1 MPSPAPSTGPT
12 SVPGGDAYRRQ
23 RATAEYSCQDDAPFI
38 ITQHRYRS
46 QQFASLY
53 FSRLA
58 TLRPVLLAAAR
69 QKWPHLPV
77 SSVLDLADK
86 GECVVVGTL
95 YKQMKLKPSILQ
107 DYGRERASAPLVA
120 VGGGSLVGEDDSTV
134 LEDER
139 GRVKLVGNAFLPA
152 AWVTG
157 VVVAVRGCEDS
168 KGNFRAM
175 EVLEPG
181 MPLQDTFPAASASAN
196 TAAAANQAPP
206 RYVAFVSGLHLS
218 VPTTTASTTA
228 AGAPSPSPPPAAT
241 PPSSQGRGS
250 EGAEEGGGDAML
262 HKEMLLDLL
271 SGHVHSDEE
280 ERLSAGIVRVVI
292 AGDSCSFSHLPQ
304 SLHDTVNSTSL
315 AHRDAKAMA
324 APVKALDTFL
334 SELSASVPVD
344 IMPGACDP
352 ANYSLPQQPLH
363 PCLLP
368 QASRRASVVRAT
380 NPHHFTL
387 GGVRFLGTAGQN
399 IQDMRRLCLTRLLHA
414 PPPAAAATDAAA
426 GAGAAVNADSA
437 TAAVPMEGVEQQER
451 EKVGKGDD
459 REEKGEEAETEEEE
473 EAGVLDLMQRCLEWR
488 HVAPSAPD
496 TLGVYPFQ
504 LDDPFVLTTCPHV
517 FFAGNQ
523 PRFAT
528 RLIRGPQKQLVRLV
542 AIPNS
547 FSLHFPTP
555 RYLQSSF
562 SFLIFPF
569 SNSPSSPTSPSFRI
583 LLAQVDLDSLECR
596 VLSVACPPFPSSPSR
611 SS

>member
-12 SVPGGDAYRRQ
+12 SVPAGDAYKRQ

-38 ITQHRYRS
+38 ITQHKYRS

-69 QKWPHLPV
+69 EKWPHLPV

-95 YKQMKLKPSILQ
+95 YKHMKLKPSILQ
-107 DYGRERASAPLVA
+107 DYGRERSSAPLVA
-120 VGGGSLVGEDDSTV
+120 VGGGSVVGADDTVV

-139 GRVKLVGNAFLPA
+139 GRVKLVGDVFVPA

-181 MPLQDTFPAASASAN
+181 MPWQDFFPTAAAAD
-196 TAAAANQAPP
+196 TRAAANQANPSLP
-206 RYVAFVSGLHLS
+206 RYVAFLSGLHLS
-218 VPTTTASTTA
+218 VPTTTAGA
-228 AGAPSPSPPPAAT
+228 AAPSPPPACWRAAAV
-241 PPSSQGRGS
+241 PGAWRRGCCRGGRGRH
-250 EGAEEGGGDAML
+250 GARGDAAGRAHRPRAL
-262 HKEMLLDLL
+262 GR
-271 SGHVHSDEE
+271 GHVHSDEE

-292 AGDSCSFSHLPQ
+292 AGDSCSFSHLPH

-315 AHRDAKAMA
+315 MHRDARAMA

-334 SELSASVPVD
+334 AELSAAVPVD
-344 IMPGACDP
+344 VMPGECDP

-368 QASRRASVVRAT
+368 LASRRASVIRAT

-387 GGVRFLGTAGQN
+387 GGVRFLGTSGQN
-399 IQDMRRLCLTRLLHA
+399 IHDMGRLCLARLLRT
-414 PPPAAAATDAAA
+414 PSRPAAAAAA
-426 GAGAAVNADSA
+426 GAADADASAAGDAGGVSSSGGGKAE
-437 TAAVPMEGVEQQER
+437 PMEGVERQEEGSKGR
-451 EKVGKGDD
+451 EGSAEEGRGDEGEG
-459 REEKGEEAETEEEE
+459 REAEE
-473 EAGVLDLMQRCLEWR
+473 EADVLELMQRCLEWR
-488 HVAPSAPD
+488 HIAPSAPD

-528 RLIRGPQKQLVRLV
+528 RLVRGPQKQVVLLV
-542 AIPNS
+542 AIPK
-547 FSLHFPTP
+547 FSETCQAVL
-555 RYLQSSF
+555 
-562 SFLIFPF
+562 
-569 SNSPSSPTSPSFRI
+569 
-583 LLAQVDLDSLECR
+583 VDLDSLECR
-596 VLSVACPPFPSSPSR
+596 VLSVACPPFPPSSPSP
-611 SS
+611 SA